1 MGSKDRP
8 CVFIQLR
15 GEKIGRVCSCPREDH
30 GDSVVVR
37 ARLGEEDG
45 DDTDPTAP
53 PSSETEQARTR
64 E

>member
-1 MGSKDRP
+1 MSGHGP
-8 CVFIQLR
+8 TAGLLR
-15 GEKIGRVCSCPREDH
+15 HGRADH

-45 DDTDPTAP
+45 DDIDPTAP